1 MASGFATW
9 MSVYLETGRLFE
21 SCDVRWG
28 PDLTW
33 KDEEILDFILFPTLY
48 PRGMGGISQFEQ
60 QHVNM
65 QVHQGKSVTSLCNKE
80 LLHIPILNL
89 RGICR
94 ITQGRSRFLMCSR
107 VQYVVGHLLNL
118 EWLQHTPHMT
128 IDVLCLPLVT
138 LLTSSLHS
146 CGRTPLLFRDSD
158 ETHAPKCVGQGIR
171 CCWNFNVFRHY
182 FLVCAP

>member
-1 MASGFATW
+1 MGSRLDLKRWRNTW
-9 MSVYLETGRLFE
+9 FHTFSDIISQRH
-21 SCDVRWG
+21 
-28 PDLTW
+28 
-33 KDEEILDFILFPTLY
+33 
-48 PRGMGGISQFEQ
+48 GGISQFEQ